1 VKSPLLAL
9 LLTFALA
16 ACAPQPQPARPAFWQ
31 VTGPNGE
38 KAWLLGTI
46 HALPRPA
53 DWRSPAIDKAFAEA
67 DSVAVEVSGLGDAAA
82 MSRAYARLSTSA
94 DLPPLAQR
102 IDPAMRAALAER
114 LKRAGQSEA
123 DYANTETWG
132 AALMLARA
140 DAAPQDSANGIDRA
154 VLRLARGK
162 RVIEFEGAEA
172 QFGIFDALPEKEQRD
187 LLEAVLREGA
197 SPAGE
202 SADLAEAWRRGD
214 FAAIEAETHRGLL
227 ADPELRAALFTG
239 RNRTWAD
246 RMASEF
252 NTGHKLFV
260 AVGAAHMAGKDGLA
274 AMLAARGFKVE
285 RLQ

>member
-16 ACAPQPQPARPAFWQ
+16 ACSPQPQPARPAFWQ

-46 HALPRPA
+46 HALPQPA
-53 DWRSPAIDKAFAEA
+53 AWRSPAIDKAFAEA

-82 MSRAYARLSTSA
+82 MSSAYARLSASA
-94 DLPPLAQR
+94 GLPPLAQR

-140 DAAPQDSANGIDRA
+140 DATPEDSANGIDRA

-172 QFGIFDALPEKEQRD
+172 QFGIFDALPETEQRD

-197 SPAGE
+197 APAGAG
-202 SADLAEAWRRGD
+202 ADLAEAWRRGD

-252 NTGHKLFV
+252 SAGHKLFV

>member
-1 VKSPLLAL
+1 VKPPLLAL
-9 LLTFALA
+9 ILTFALV

-31 VTGPNGE
+31 VTGPHGE

-53 DWRSPAIDKAFAEA
+53 AWRSAAIDKAFAEA
-67 DSVAVEVSGLGDAAA
+67 DSVAVEVSGLGDAAE

-94 DLPPLAQR
+94 GLPPLAQR
-102 IDPAMRAALAER
+102 VDPAMRAALAER

-123 DYANTETWG
+123 DYANAETWG

-140 DAAPQDSANGIDRA
+140 DAAPEDSANGIDRA
-154 VLRLARGK
+154 VLRLASGK

-197 SPAGE
+197 APAGE

-214 FAAIEAETHRGLL
+214 FAAIEAETHKGLL

-246 RMASEF
+246 RMAREF
-252 NTGHKLFV
+252 AAGHKLFV

>member
-16 ACAPQPQPARPAFWQ
+16 ACSPQPQPARPAFWQ

-46 HALPRPA
+46 HALPQPA
-53 DWRSPAIDKAFAEA
+53 AWRSPAIDKAFAEA

-82 MSRAYARLSTSA
+82 MSRAYALLSTSA
-94 DLPPLAQR
+94 GLPPLAQR

-140 DAAPQDSANGIDRA
+140 DATPEDSANGIDRA

-202 SADLAEAWRRGD
+202 SADLIQAWRSGD
-214 FAAIEAETHRGLL
+214 FATIEAETRRGLL
-227 ADPELRAALFTG
+227 ADPELRDALFTA
-239 RNRTWAD
+239 RNRAWAD
-246 RMASEF
+246 RIALEMA
-252 NTGHKLFV
+252 GGRKLFV
-260 AVGAAHMAGKDGLA
+260 AVGAAHMAGHDGLA
-274 AMLAARGFKVE
+274 AMLAARRCRVQ
-285 RLQ
+285 RVQ